1 MKKRHELPN
10 FKKIHVKVD
19 VEKIVK
25 LFNDNFENLKE
36 EKDNINTV
44 FGSQY
49 VSDVNYDQYLIT
61 EYEEKN
67 KLKFKNHLTGDDL
80 RSNERNYTK
89 LVDWVEGTYIEEV
102 LDKFKSQYTRCRFNV
117 VRPGGYILP
126 HIDYNTDYSVR
137 YQIPI
142 QTNDWSYFGIQR
154 KNEKPDVRHFPA
166 DGSTWFFNPGWN
178 HSAWNMGKTDR
189 IHMIISVNGQEDLEE
204 DLEDENYFYHIRT

>member
-10 FKKIHVKVD
+10 FTKINVEVD
-19 VEKIVK
+19 VEKILK
-25 LFNDNFENLKE
+25 LFNDNFENLEQKR
-36 EKDNINTV
+36 DYLNTWY
-44 FGSQY
+44 GSEFL
-49 VSDVNYDQYLIT
+49 SEFNYDQYQIT
-61 EYEEKN
+61 EYNDKAERHYMN
-67 KLKFKNHLTGDDL
+67 LHADDD
-80 RSNERNYTK
+80 ERNYTK
-89 LVDWVEGTYIEEV
+89 LVDWVRGTYIEEV
-102 LDKFKSQYTRCRFNV
+102 LNKFKSQYTRCRFNV

>member
-10 FKKIHVKVD
+10 FTKINVEVD
-19 VEKIVK
+19 VEKILK
-25 LFNDNFENLKE
+25 LFNDNFENLEQKR
-36 EKDNINTV
+36 DYLNTRY
-44 FGSQY
+44 GSEFL
-49 VSDVNYDQYLIT
+49 SEFNYDQYQIT
-61 EYEEKN
+61 EYNDKAERHYMN
-67 KLKFKNHLTGDDL
+67 LHADDD
-80 RSNERNYTK
+80 ERNYTK
-89 LVDWVEGTYIEEV
+89 LVNWVRGTYIEEV
-102 LDKFKSQYTRCRFNV
+102 LNKFKSQYTRCRFNV